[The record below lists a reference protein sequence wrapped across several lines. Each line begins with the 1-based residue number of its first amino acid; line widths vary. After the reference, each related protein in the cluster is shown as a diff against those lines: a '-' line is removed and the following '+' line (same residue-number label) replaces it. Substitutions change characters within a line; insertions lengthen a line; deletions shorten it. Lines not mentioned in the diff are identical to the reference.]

1 MQVVKKDIGLES
13 YLDSMHVFSHSTKT
27 ITTYK
32 TAINKFRTFLQQQY
46 NCDELQLVE
55 KIKNNELDVY
65 VILRDFVIHLDKIG
79 NKPKTIIT
87 HLSAVK
93 GYIRF
98 LGIRFNSDDFKQIVK
113 IPRKIV
119 TREVPI
125 TKDMLVRLL
134 HISPLKLQ
142 AAILV
147 ATSSGLRIAELAQ
160 LKITDIDFAS
170 TPTKIYIRSEIAKG
184 RQSRETFITS
194 EATKILQDYITKYY
208 GWKKGQNN
216 DQMKELTIFGRTSRN
231 LIGRKVKWPVFNAI
245 LSLQNALLI
254 RINKIPELAILNE
267 NSRKAV
273 HFHAFRKFFRTTVGN
288 AVGRDY
294 SEALMGH
301 SFYMNTYY
309 QLPEDKKREMY
320 LQAEP
325 YLTISDF
332 VKVEKTL
339 SAISERQ
346 KILEQKLANI
356 ELYAQEKGIS
366 VPTWLPEIKSRN
378 ENI

>member
-1 MQVVKKDIGLES
+1 MQELKKVSGLES
-13 YLDSMHVFSHSTKT
+13 YLESVHVFSHSTKT
-27 ITTYK
+27 IITYK
-32 TAINKFRTFLQQQY
+32 TAINKFRSFLKQEY
-46 NCDELQLVE
+46 HCDESQLMT
-55 KIKNNELDVY
+55 KIKIPELDVY

-93 GYIRF
+93 GYLRY
-98 LGIRFNSDDFKQIVK
+98 LGIRFNSDDFKQTVK

-125 TKDMLVRLL
+125 TKEMLVRLL

-147 ATSSGLRIAELAQ
+147 AISSGLRIAELAQ
-160 LKITDIDFAS
+160 LKITDIDFDS
-170 TPTKIYIRSEIAKG
+170 NPTKISVRSEIAKG
-184 RQSRETFITS
+184 RQSRETFITA
-194 EATKILQDYITKYY
+194 EATKILQDYLAKYY
-208 GWKKGQNN
+208 GWKNGQSN
-216 DQMKELTIFGRTSRN
+216 DHMRAMTIFGRTSQNR
-231 LIGRKVKWPVFNAI
+231 IGRQAKQPVFNAI
-245 LSLQNALLI
+245 LSLQIALLQ

-267 NSRKAV
+267 NSRKAI
-273 HFHAFRKFFRTTVGN
+273 HWHAFRKFFRTTVGN
-288 AVGRDY
+288 VVGRDY

-309 QLPEDKKREMY
+309 QLSEDKKREMY

-332 VKVEKTL
+332 VKVERTL
-339 SAISERQ
+339 KEMSEKYSELEDKFTNMLQ
-346 KILEQKLANI
+346 HLKKNKILVPVSL
-356 ELYAQEKGIS
+356 LEKQSI
-366 VPTWLPEIKSRN
+366 
-378 ENI
+378 